1 MQEETF
7 RQILEEGS
15 MRELSVVGFGA
26 QKEPQVS
33 MGVPKRNEFFLS
45 IIVIY

>member
-26 QKEPQVS
+26 QEEPHETK
-33 MGVPKRNEFFLS
+33 GVPKASELIS
-45 IIVIY
+45 TVYV